1 LLLRQQLPN
10 LISIIRV
17 VLTPFAVR
25 AILAG
30 QDSVAF
36 WLCWLAGLTDFLD
49 GGLARRLGVAS
60 KLGAIIDPLA
70 DKFMLD
76 VLSLTFWLVRGEAAG
91 LAVVARDVLI
101 VGGALLIRA
110 LRGRTDFPPSW
121 LGKWSTAIQMAWVLI
136 LLEPW
141 ATPARPWATM
151 VMLAGTVISGL
162 DYIRLGVN
170 MMRAGRPTSN

>member
-1 LLLRQQLPN
+1 MLRQQLPN
-10 LISIIRV
+10 LISIVRV
-17 VLTPFAVR
+17 VLTPIAVR

-30 QDSVAF
+30 QDRVAF

-49 GGLARRLGVAS
+49 GGLARRLGVSS

-76 VLSLTFWLVRGEAAG
+76 VLSLTFWLLRGEAAG

-101 VGGALLIRA
+101 VSGALLIRA
-110 LRGRTDFPPSW
+110 VSGPREFPPSW
-121 LGKWSTAIQMAWVLI
+121 LGKWSTAIQMTWVLI

-151 VMLAGTVISGL
+151 VMLAGTIISGL

-170 MMRAGRPTSN
+170 MMRAPRASSN